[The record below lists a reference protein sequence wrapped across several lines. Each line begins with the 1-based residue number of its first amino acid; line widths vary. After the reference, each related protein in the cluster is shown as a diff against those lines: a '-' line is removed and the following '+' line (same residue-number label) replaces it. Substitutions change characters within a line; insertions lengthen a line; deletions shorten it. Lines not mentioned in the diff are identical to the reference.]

1 MLAEVEKMA
10 YGQKNLSKTQE
21 NAIRT
26 MKAHNNTLVKRNG
39 FWTYENCEFHE
50 YRNGNDLLKIPIYS
64 CRVATLRVLAR
75 KNIITLY
82 EDKGICKLN

>member
-10 YGQKNLSKTQE
+10 YGQKSLSKARE
-21 NAIRT
+21 NAIQT

-50 YRNGNDLLKIPIYS
+50 YRNRNRNDLLKIPIYS

-75 KNIITLY
+75 KNIITL
-82 EDKGICKLN
+82 